1 MNGPTSR
8 MGSRVQTKYI
18 NLIIR
23 VESNGI
29 VIKSGGATF
38 EIPIPFKKEVYVL
51 PKDAKNAFGSWDPT
65 TKKYVMVTSYGEV
78 LLLDDDILPTQLNLT
93 IKYSGEGARKFYD
106 LLQYILKRYYN
117 GKPLVKIPMHDKYAV
132 KFAVFLARMSELQ
145 PLSDL

>member
-8 MGSRVQTKYI
+8 MGSKYI
-18 NLIIR
+18 NIVVR
-23 VESNGI
+23 MTKNTV

-38 EIPIPFKKEVYVL
+38 EIPIPFSKPVVYVL
-51 PKDAKNAFGSWDPT
+51 PKALKEVHGQWDNK
-65 TKKYVMVTSYGEV
+65 TKAYVTLTSYGEV
-78 LLLDDDILPTQLNLT
+78 LLLNDDISPTQLNLT